1 MSFTTRRATA
11 GRALAPLTALAF
23 AAALASLAPHAP
35 AESVA
40 RQWNDALLDAIRV
53 DTPRPTVHA
62 RNLFHTS
69 AAVYDA
75 WAAYDPQSRGYLV
88 DAPASAPGPDSQAD
102 REQTISFAAYRLLN
116 HRFADSPGGPQALPA
131 FDRLITRLG
140 YDPSFTSTVGDSP
153 AALGNRIA
161 QRYIAYGLSDHAN
174 EANDYADAVGYSPSN
189 PPLVVAGGDP
199 TMADP
204 DRWQPLTIQK
214 NGQPVTQSFLTPHWG
229 NVKTFAAARPASQDP
244 LTEAPYASDLVGPPP
259 AFGTTAFQQDAL
271 EVIRFSATL
280 DPTSG
285 ETINISP
292 RIRGNA
298 APGSNDGSGHRVNPV
313 TGEPYADNI
322 VPLGDWG
329 RVLAEFWADGPNSE
343 TPPGHWNAI
352 ANEVSDHP
360 GLVKRIGGER
370 GGGPVVSDLEW
381 DAKLHFALN
390 AAAHD
395 SAVVAWDL
403 KRQVDYVRPISMIR
417 YMGSLGQSSDPTG
430 PAFNPNGLPLEP
442 GLVELVTADTAAP
455 GGRHEGLE
463 VGTVAIRAWRG
474 FTPGSEAD
482 PAPGNNAADPADGDT
497 FAGVGWIAAV
507 DWRPYQAEDFV
518 TPAFPGYISGHSTFS
533 RAMAEVLAAY
543 TGDEYFPGGVGEFNF
558 EQGRGLNFE
567 DGPTEDI
574 LLQWATYTD
583 AADEAG
589 LSRLYGGIHV
599 RADDFDGRIVGEA
612 LGQNAYAL
620 ATGFFNGSTR
630 PGAIPTPAALPAG
643 LALLAFVAARR
654 RRDTP

>member
-1 MSFTTRRATA
+1 MPSA
-11 GRALAPLTALAF
+11 GSAALLPTL
-23 AAALASLAPHAP
+23 AALAA

-40 RQWNDALLDAIRV
+40 RLWNETLLDAIRV

-75 WAAYDPQSRGYLV
+75 WSAYDPQSRGYLV
-88 DAPASAPGPDSQAD
+88 NASASGSQAD
-102 REQTISFAAYRLLN
+102 REEAISFAAYRLLN

-140 YDPSFTSTVGDSP
+140 YDPSFTSTVGNSP

-161 QRYIAYGLSDHAN
+161 QRYISHGLTDGSN
-174 EANDYADAVGYSPSN
+174 EINNYADSVGYTPSN

-199 TMADP
+199 TMDDP

-214 NGQPVTQSFLTPHWG
+214 NGQPVTQSFLTPQWG
-229 NVKTFAAARPASQDP
+229 NVQTFAAARPVTLDP
-244 LTEAPYASDLVGPPP
+244 LNEAPYASDLVGPPP
-259 AFGTTAFQQDAL
+259 AFGTEAFKRDAL

-280 DPTSG
+280 DPATG

-298 APGSNDGSGHRVNPV
+298 LPGSNDGAGHPVNPA
-313 TGEPYADNI
+313 TGEPYADNV

-343 TPPGHWNAI
+343 TPPGHWNDI
-352 ANEVSDHP
+352 ANQVSDHP
-360 GLVKRIGGER
+360 DLVKRIGGDR
-370 GGGPVVSDLEW
+370 GGGAVVSDLEW
-381 DAKLHFALN
+381 DVKLHLALN

-417 YMGSLGQSSDPTG
+417 YMGSLGQSSDPDAAG
-430 PAFNPNGLPLEP
+430 FNPNGLPLEA

-474 FTPGSEAD
+474 FTPGSES
-482 PAPGNNAADPADGDT
+482 PGEGDDT
-497 FAGVGWIAAV
+497 SGGAGVGWIAATSTGGPT
-507 DWRPYQAEDFV
+507 RPRTSSPPPSPATSADTPPSAAPWPRSSRP
-518 TPAFPGYISGHSTFS
+518 TPATSSSPAAWASSTS
-533 RAMAEVLAAY
+533 RLA
-543 TGDEYFPGGVGEFNF
+543 G
-558 EQGRGLNFE
+558 GLNFE

-574 LLQWATYTD
+574 LLQWATYVD

-620 ATGFFNGSTR
+620 ASRYFTGRANV
-630 PGAIPTPAALPAG
+630 IPTPATLPAG
-643 LALLAFVAARR
+643 LALLALVAARR
-654 RRDTP
+654 RRDA